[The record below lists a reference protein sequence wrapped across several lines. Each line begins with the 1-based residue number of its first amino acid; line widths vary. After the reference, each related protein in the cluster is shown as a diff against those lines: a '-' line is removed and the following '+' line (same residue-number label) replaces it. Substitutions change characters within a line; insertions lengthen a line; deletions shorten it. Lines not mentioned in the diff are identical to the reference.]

1 MTMTFTEA
9 EELVDRYLTLFM
21 EGKLDEAQA
30 CLAPDAKLIFP
41 GGAIQTSLP
50 DVAAE
55 VVRLYESV
63 AKRIDRTWSANLG
76 DDIIV
81 TTTGYLY
88 GTSRTFGEFDNV
100 RFIDFF
106 TVRDG
111 KIVAQ
116 EVINDASQVGVVAP
130 YSRSQAEIA
139 VAN

>member
-1 MTMTFTEA
+1 MSDRFTEA

-30 CLAPDAKLIFP
+30 CLAPDAQLIFP
-41 GGAIQTSLP
+41 GGAVQTSLA

-55 VVRLYESV
+55 VRRLYVSV
-63 AKRIDRTWSANLG
+63 AKKIDRTWSANLG
-76 DDIIV
+76 DDVIV

-88 GTSRTFGEFDNV
+88 GSTSGFGSFSQV

-111 KIVAQ
+111 KIARQ
-116 EVINDASQVGVVAP
+116 EVINDAAITGVVPAYP
-130 YSRSQAEIA
+130 AGSTQVDIGS
-139 VAN
+139 